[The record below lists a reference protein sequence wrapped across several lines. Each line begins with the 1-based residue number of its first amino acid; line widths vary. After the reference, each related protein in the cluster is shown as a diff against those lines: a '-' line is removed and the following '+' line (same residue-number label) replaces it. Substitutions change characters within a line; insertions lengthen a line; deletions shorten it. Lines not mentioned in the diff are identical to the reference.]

1 MQVKNVLSNKIYY
14 DISNTLTYN
23 ALFYFIIGERGVGK
37 TYSAKKFCIR
47 RFLKTGEQFVYLRR
61 YKTELSESVG
71 DEKEAKFFKK
81 IKSEFPDHKFK
92 VSGDK
97 LYCDNK
103 ICGYALSLST
113 ALILKSAEFD
123 KVKTIIFDEF
133 IIDGGSSYHYF
144 RNEVEQFLEFYE
156 SIARLR
162 DVRVLFLANA
172 ISITNPYFTYFNI
185 TLPYGNKNIK
195 TFKDGLILIEYIKNL
210 VYREVKKKSKF
221 GRIIEGT
228 KYSEYAI
235 DNKFLRDNKSF
246 IKKKDKKSK
255 FFFIVVYNSIY
266 YGVWRD
272 FENGSIF
279 ISKDYDPKCPIL
291 FSFTPDDH
299 NEKTIYTRFN
309 NNGFLKSIVE
319 NYRLGN
325 LFFENQQ
332 IKNIFS
338 ELILKH
344 ITY

>member
-1 MQVKNVLSNKIYY
+1 MFIIDTNIYY
-14 DISNTLTYN
+14 NINNTITFDALYN
-23 ALFYFIIGERGVGK
+23 FIIGERGCGK
-37 TYSAKKFCIR
+37 TYSSKKFAIN

-71 DEKEAKFFKK
+71 DEKDAKFFKK
-81 IKSEFPDHKFK
+81 IKDNFPDHKFR
-92 VSGDK
+92 VSGER

-144 RNEVEQFLEFYE
+144 KNEVEHFLEFYE

-172 ISITNPYFTYFNI
+172 ISITNPYFTYFDI

-195 TFKDGLILIEYIKNL
+195 TFKNGLILIEYIKNL
-210 VYREVKKKSKF
+210 KYREVKKASKF
-221 GRIIEGT
+221 GQIIEGT

-246 IKKKDKKSK
+246 VKKKGEKSK
-255 FFFIVVYNSIY
+255 FFFIIKYDDTN

-272 FENGSIF
+272 FYSEAIY
-279 ISKDYDPKCPIL
+279 ISPDYDPKCPI
-291 FSFTPDDH
+291 SFTFNPDDH
-299 NEKTIYTRFN
+299 NEDTIYAKFN
-309 NNGFLKSIVE
+309 SNGFLKTIVD
-319 NYRLGN
+319 NYRLGR

>member
-1 MQVKNVLSNKIYY
+1 MNNIYY
-14 DISNTLTYN
+14 DITSTLTYN
-23 ALFYFIIGERGVGK
+23 ALYNFIIGERGVGK
-37 TYSAKKFCIR
+37 TYSAKKFCIN
-47 RFLKTGEQFVYLRR
+47 RFLKKSEQFIYLRR

-71 DEKEAKFFKK
+71 DEKDAKFFKK
-81 IKSEFPDHKFK
+81 IKAEFPDHKFK
-92 VSGDK
+92 VSGEK
-97 LYCDNK
+97 LYIDGK

-144 RNEVEQFLEFYE
+144 KNEIEQFLEFYE

-185 TLPYGNKNIK
+185 SLPYNKTIK

-210 VYREVKKKSKF
+210 AYREVKKASKF
-221 GRIIEGT
+221 GQIIEGT

-235 DNKFLRDNKSF
+235 DNNFLRDNKAF
-246 IKKKDKKSK
+246 VKKKAPKSK
-255 FFFIVVYNSIY
+255 FFFIIIYNSKY

-272 FENGSIF
+272 FESESIF
-279 ISKDYDPKCPIL
+279 ITQDFDPNCPII
-291 FSFTPDDH
+291 FSFVPDDH
-299 NEKTIYTRFN
+299 NEKSIFTRFTQN
-309 NNGFLKSIVE
+309 SFLSSIVE
-319 NYRLGN
+319 DYRLGR

>member
-1 MQVKNVLSNKIYY
+1 MNNIYY

-23 ALFYFIIGERGVGK
+23 ALYYFIIGERGVGK
-37 TYSAKKFCIR
+37 TYSAKKFAIR

-71 DEKEAKFFKK
+71 DEKDAKFFKK
-81 IKSEFPDHKFK
+81 IKAEFPEHKFK

-97 LYCDNK
+97 LYIDDK

-144 RNEVEQFLEFYE
+144 KNEVEQFLEFYE

-195 TFKDGLILIEYIKNL
+195 TFKNGLILIEYIKNL
-210 VYREVKKKSKF
+210 AYREVKKASKF
-221 GRIIEGT
+221 GQIIEGT

-246 IKKKDKKSK
+246 VKKKSPKSK
-255 FFFIVVYNSIY
+255 FFFIIVYNGKY
-266 YGVWRD
+266 YGIWRD
-272 FENGSIF
+272 FNDECIYITTDF
-279 ISKDYDPKCPIL
+279 DPKCPII
-291 FSFTPDDH
+291 FSFIPDDH
-299 NEKTIYTRFN
+299 NETSIFTRFSQN
-309 NNGFLKSIVE
+309 SYLSSIVE
-319 NYRLGN
+319 NYRLGR

-332 IKNIFS
+332 VKNIFS

>member
-1 MQVKNVLSNKIYY
+1 MNNNFYY
-14 DISNTLTYN
+14 DITNTLTYN
-23 ALFYFIIGERGVGK
+23 ALYYFIIGERGVGK
-37 TYSAKKFCIR
+37 TYSAKKFAIR

-61 YKTELSESVG
+61 YKTELGESVG
-71 DEKEAKFFKK
+71 DEKDAKFFKK
-81 IKSEFPDHKFK
+81 IKSEFPDHKFR

-97 LYCDNK
+97 LYCDDK

-133 IIDGGSSYHYF
+133 IIDSGSSSYHYF
-144 RNEVEQFLEFYE
+144 KNEVEHFLEFYE

-172 ISITNPYFTYFNI
+172 ISISNPYFTYFNI

-195 TFKDGLILIEYIKNL
+195 TFKKGLIVLEYIKNL
-210 VYREVKKKSKF
+210 AYREIKKQSKF
-221 GRIIEGT
+221 GQIIEGT

-235 DNKFLRDNKSF
+235 DNKFLRDNKAF
-246 IKKKDKKSK
+246 VKKKTPKSK
-255 FFFIVVYNSIY
+255 FFFTIIYNGVY

-272 FENGSIF
+272 LYEETIY
-279 ISKDYDPKCPIL
+279 ITKDYDPSCPIL
-291 FSFTPDDH
+291 FTFNPEDH
-299 NEKTIYTRFN
+299 SEVSILTKFN
-309 NNGFLKSIVE
+309 ANGYLSSIVE
-319 NYRLGN
+319 NYRLGK

-338 ELILKH
+338 EFILKH
-344 ITY
+344 IYY

>member
-1 MQVKNVLSNKIYY
+1 M
-14 DISNTLTYN
+14 
-23 ALFYFIIGERGVGK
+23 
-37 TYSAKKFCIR
+37 
-47 RFLKTGEQFVYLRR
+47 KTGEQFVYLRR
-61 YKTELSESVG
+61 YKTELGESVG
-71 DEKEAKFFKK
+71 DEKDAKFFKK
-81 IKSEFPDHKFK
+81 VKSEFPDHEFK

-97 LYCDNK
+97 LYCDKK

-144 RNEVEQFLEFYE
+144 KNEVEHFLEFYE

-172 ISITNPYFTYFNI
+172 ISITNPYFTYFDI

-195 TFKDGLILIEYIKNL
+195 TFKKGLILIEYIKNL
-210 VYREVKKKSKF
+210 KYREVKKASKF
-221 GRIIEGT
+221 GQIIEGT

-246 IKKKDKKSK
+246 IKKKAPKSK
-255 FFFIVVYNSIY
+255 FFFIIIYNGIK
-266 YGVWRD
+266 YGIWRD
-272 FENGSIF
+272 FESESIF
-279 ISKDYDPKCPIL
+279 ITNDYDPNCPII
-291 FSFTPDDH
+291 FTFNPDDH
-299 NEKTIYTRFN
+299 SEVSILTRFTS
-309 NNGFLKSIVE
+309 NGFLSSIVE
-319 NYRLGN
+319 NYRLGH
-325 LFFENQQ
+325 LFFQNQQ

-338 ELILKH
+338 EFILKH

>member
-1 MQVKNVLSNKIYY
+1 MDTSIYY
-14 DISNTLTYN
+14 DISDTLTHN
-23 ALFYFIIGERGVGK
+23 ALYYFIIGERGCGK
-37 TYSAKKFCIR
+37 TYSSKKFAIR
-47 RFLKTGEQFVYLRR
+47 RYLKTGEQFIYLRR
-61 YKTELSESVG
+61 YKSELSESVG
-71 DEKEAKFFKK
+71 NEKDPKFFKK
-81 IKSEFPDHKFK
+81 IKSEFPDHKFR
-92 VSGDK
+92 VSGET
-97 LYCDNK
+97 LYCDDK

-133 IIDGGSSYHYF
+133 IIDGGGTYHYF

-162 DVRVLFLANA
+162 DDVKVLFLANA
-172 ISITNPYFTYFNI
+172 ISITNPYFTYFDI

-195 TFKDGLILIEYIKNL
+195 KFKNGLILIEYIKNL
-210 VYREVKKKSKF
+210 KYREVKKKSKF
-221 GRIIEGT
+221 GQIIEGT

-235 DNKFLRDNKSF
+235 NNKFLRDNKSF
-246 IKKKDKKSK
+246 VKKKAPKSK
-255 FFFIVVYNSIY
+255 FFFIIIYNGKY

-272 FENGSIF
+272 FESQSIF
-279 ISKDYDPKCPIL
+279 ITEDYDPKCPII
-291 FSFTPDDH
+291 FTFNPDDH
-299 NEKTIYTRFN
+299 DEHTVYTKFTQ
-309 NNGFLKSIVE
+309 NGFLSSIVE
-319 NYRLGN
+319 TYRVGH

>member
-1 MQVKNVLSNKIYY
+1 MSNIYY
-14 DISNTLTYN
+14 DITSTLTYN
-23 ALFYFIIGERGVGK
+23 ALYYFIVGERGVGK
-37 TYSAKKFCIR
+37 TYSAKKFAIR

-71 DEKEAKFFKK
+71 DEKDAKFFKK
-81 IKSEFPDHKFK
+81 IKAEFPDHKFK

-97 LYCDNK
+97 LYIDNK

-172 ISITNPYFTYFNI
+172 ISITNPYFTYFDI

-195 TFKDGLILIEYIKNL
+195 TFKNGLILIEYIKNL
-210 VYREVKKKSKF
+210 AYREVKKASKF
-221 GRIIEGT
+221 GQIIEGT

-246 IKKKDKKSK
+246 VKKKTPKSK
-255 FFFIVVYNSIY
+255 FFFTLIYNNDY
-266 YGVWRD
+266 YGIWRD
-272 FENGSIF
+272 FDEESIF
-279 ISKDYDPKCPIL
+279 ITKDYDPKCPII
-291 FSFTPDDH
+291 FSFTPEDH
-299 NEKTIYTRFN
+299 NERSILTKFN
-309 NNGFLKSIVE
+309 SSSFLSSIVE
-319 NYRLGN
+319 GYRLGH

-332 IKNIFS
+332 VKNIFS

>member
-23 ALFYFIIGERGVGK
+23 ALFFFIIGERGVGK

-71 DEKEAKFFKK
+71 DEKDAKFFKK
-81 IKSEFPDHKFK
+81 IKNEFPDHKFR

-97 LYCDNK
+97 LYCNDK

-172 ISITNPYFTYFNI
+172 ISISNPYFTYFNI

-195 TFKDGLILIEYIKNL
+195 TFKNGLILIEYIKNL
-210 VYREVKKKSKF
+210 AYREVKKKSKF
-221 GRIIEGT
+221 GQIIEGT

-246 IKKKDKKSK
+246 VKKKSPKSK
-255 FFFIVVYNSIY
+255 FFFIIIYNSKY

-272 FENGSIF
+272 FEEGSIF
-279 ISKDYDPKCPIL
+279 ITSDYDPKCPII
-291 FSFTPDDH
+291 FSFTADDH
-299 NEKTIYTRFN
+299 SEKTIYTRFN
-309 NNGFLKSIVE
+309 NNGFLKSIVD

-332 IKNIFS
+332 TKNTFS

>member
-1 MQVKNVLSNKIYY
+1 MIIIDTNIYY
-14 DISNTLTYN
+14 DITNTITYD
-23 ALFYFIIGERGVGK
+23 ALYYFIIGERGCGK
-37 TYSAKKFCIR
+37 TYSSKKFCIR

-71 DEKEAKFFKK
+71 DEKDAKFFKK
-81 IKSEFPDHKFK
+81 IKSEFPDHKFR

-97 LYCDNK
+97 LYCDDK

-133 IIDGGSSYHYF
+133 IIDQGSSYHYF
-144 RNEVEQFLEFYE
+144 KNEVEHFLEFYE

-172 ISITNPYFTYFNI
+172 ISITNPYFTYFDI
-185 TLPYGNKNIK
+185 SLPYGNKNIK
-195 TFKDGLILIEYIKNL
+195 TFKEGLILIEYIKNL
-210 VYREVKKKSKF
+210 KYREVKKASKF
-221 GRIIEGT
+221 GKIIEGT

-246 IKKKDKKSK
+246 VKKRNPKAK
-255 FFFIVVYNSIY
+255 FFFTLISSNEY
-266 YGVWRD
+266 YGVWKD
-272 FENGSIF
+272 IYSADIF
-279 ISKDYDPKCPIL
+279 ISNDYDPNCPII
-291 FSFTPDDH
+291 FSFSPEDH
-299 NEKTIYTRFN
+299 TEESILTRFN
-309 NNGFLKSIVE
+309 NNGYLANIV
-319 NYRLGN
+319 NAYRLGN
-325 LFFENQQ
+325 LFFDNQQ

-344 ITY
+344 IVY

>member
-37 TYSAKKFCIR
+37 TYSAKKFTIR
-47 RFLKTGEQFVYLRR
+47 RYLKTGEQFVYLRR

-71 DEKEAKFFKK
+71 DEKDAKFFKK

-210 VYREVKKKSKF
+210 AYREVKKKSKF